1 MQDRRGFGMLDHK
14 VPPLQTSRENRAN
27 HEQDDGQPRQ
37 IPSGSHDGRLVCV
50 RAHEQPPLAAAA
62 NPMPR
67 AAPRDKEALSEA
79 ELDYLTVVDGVDH
92 FAIGALVLDEIGRE
106 RVEWASR

>member
-1 MQDRRGFGMLDHK
+1 
-14 VPPLQTSRENRAN
+14 
-27 HEQDDGQPRQ
+27 
-37 IPSGSHDGRLVCV
+37 
-50 RAHEQPPLAAAA
+50 
-62 NPMPR
+62 MPR